1 MPLQE
6 NVQFDDFKKILSCAE
21 FHLVTVGD
29 TVGAPAV
36 GAIAAVAPTAGQ
48 VAITS
53 LGAGSSIQ
61 LASDNLSVACGATKL
76 SMSED
81 NGIEFGSDKNFLTTL
96 QVDQKSASIQMIP
109 GGINL
114 TFNMGAKLVAFNMA
128 DKLVS
133 LNIGDAKD
141 SSIIMTDQA
150 ITFSVGVDA
159 LVPGSG
165 TKMELTPNGIVIT
178 ARSVEYNLTQQ
189 HKVTVGADGNNS
201 ISTLTPGKIA
211 ETVGQ
216 SNRELVATGHALAAL
231 ENKIK
236 VEATGIQALS
246 ASAVT
251 ISADVSLKEN
261 AIMVKS
267 GADAVLS
274 LKAPM
279 TKLN

>member
-1 MPLQE
+1 MPLKDHVE
-6 NVQFDDFKKILSCAE
+6 FDDFKKIITCGE

-29 TVGAPAV
+29 TVGAPTALPP
-36 GAIAAVAPTAGQ
+36 VAPTAGQ
-48 VAITS
+48 VEITS
-53 LGAGSSIQ
+53 LGDGSSIQ
-61 LASDNLSVACGATKL
+61 LASDNLAVTCGATKL
-76 SMSED
+76 NMSEKT
-81 NGIEFGSDKNFLTTL
+81 GIVFDSDEKFLTTL
-96 QVDQKSASIQMIP
+96 QVSNNEDVVFEMNKA
-109 GGINL
+109 GINL
-114 TFNMGAKLVAFNMA
+114 TFNVGANPAIFNMA
-128 DKLVS
+128 KNLVS
-133 LNIGDAKD
+133 LNIGAK